1 MYYPNSQIKTN
12 IYTNGGELV
21 FKVNNENYIGF
32 YWKTSDGKFYTGKN
46 PQDKS
51 IQELILIT
59 SLSNPSISNQT
70 SEAFEVESQPNLI
83 SNTDLSLRYNK
94 LNNKLLGDKII
105 PNSFNPFPT
114 QEEYTLGEFTR
125 YFCKKA
131 NEYNY
136 IEINKDNFTK
146 LSTKDNSYL
155 WQLYIPFKFQW
166 TISGEEKQ
174 VYLLNKNITQ
184 YMINKFKLN
193 MLNKFLRE
201 DYLKFWK

>member
-21 FKVNNENYIGF
+21 FKTNNENYIGF

-51 IQELILIT
+51 IQELVQIS
-59 SLSNPSISNQT
+59 SLSNPSTLNQT
-70 SEAFEVESQPNLI
+70 SEAFEVEPQPNLI

-105 PNSFNPFPT
+105 PNSYNPFPT
-114 QEEYTLGEFTR
+114 QEEYNLGEFTR

-131 NEYNY
+131 NEWNY

-146 LSTKDNSYL
+146 LSIKDNSYL

-166 TISGEEKQ
+166 TISGEEKS
-174 VYLLNKNITQ
+174 VYILNKNITE
-184 YMINKFKLN
+184 YMMKKFKLN
-193 MLNKFLRE
+193 MLNKFLKE

>member
-21 FKVNNENYIGF
+21 FKANNEDYIGF

-51 IQELILIT
+51 IQELVLIT

-70 SEAFEVESQPNLI
+70 SEAFEVEPQPNLI

-94 LNNKLLGDKII
+94 LNNKFLGDKII

-131 NEYNY
+131 NEYTY
-136 IEINKDNFTK
+136 TEINKDNFTK

-166 TISGEEKQ
+166 TISGEEKT
-174 VYLLNKNITQ
+174 VYNLNKNITQ
-184 YMINKFKLN
+184 FMMNKFKLN
-193 MLNKFLRE
+193 MLNKFLKE

>member
-21 FKVNNENYIGF
+21 FKANNEDYIGF

-51 IQELILIT
+51 IQELIQIS
-59 SLSNPSISNQT
+59 SLSNPSTSNQT
-70 SEAFEVESQPNLI
+70 SEAFEVKPQPNLI

-105 PNSFNPFPT
+105 PNSYNPFPT

-131 NEYNY
+131 NEYTY
-136 IEINKDNFTK
+136 TEINKDNFTK

-166 TISGEEKQ
+166 TISGEEKT
-174 VYLLNKNITQ
+174 VYNLNKNITQ
-184 YMINKFKLN
+184 YMMNKFKLN
-193 MLNKFLRE
+193 MLNKFLKE

>member
-131 NEYNY
+131 NEYTY
-136 IEINKDNFTK
+136 TEINKDNFTK

-166 TISGEEKQ
+166 TISGEEKT
-174 VYLLNKNITQ
+174 VYNLNKNITQ
-184 YMINKFKLN
+184 FMMNKFKLN
-193 MLNKFLRE
+193 MLNKFLKE

>member
-131 NEYNY
+131 NEYTY
-136 IEINKDNFTK
+136 TEINKDNFTK

-166 TISGEEKQ
+166 TISGEEKT
-174 VYLLNKNITQ
+174 VYNLNKNITQ
-184 YMINKFKLN
+184 YMMNKFKLN
-193 MLNKFLRE
+193 MLNKFLKE